1 MLAQRY
7 RALRERGL
15 PPGGSRID
23 PGLAA
28 GLGYLPPSSVM
39 VGNGCWA
46 MPGALS
52 PADAPPGGDPL
63 RVLLQ
68 SLWMIVRRPQPIPL
82 RWPASW
88 QRLWHRGTQTLGAF
102 LARQEERAG
111 RRQGHAREARW
122 KSVLLCVVARSL
134 SLLCVTQPFTL
145 QAQLVFVL
153 LLAAMAFILRAV
165 PGRYPMLMMMVLSSP
180 SPAATSG
187 GATPRPS
194 TGSTP
199 SAWPAACCCW
209 PPRPMP
215 GWCCCSATG
224 RPHGPCTALRH
235 NCRRI
240 RPSGPAWI

>member
-1 MLAQRY
+1 
-7 RALRERGL
+7 
-15 PPGGSRID
+15 
-23 PGLAA
+23 
-28 GLGYLPPSSVM
+28 
-39 VGNGCWA
+39 
-46 MPGALS
+46 
-52 PADAPPGGDPL
+52 
-63 RVLLQ
+63 
-68 SLWMIVRRPQPIPL
+68 
-82 RWPASW
+82 
-88 QRLWHRGTQTLGAF
+88 
-102 LARQEERAG
+102 
-111 RRQGHAREARW
+111 
-122 KSVLLCVVARSL
+122 
-134 SLLCVTQPFTL
+134 
-145 QAQLVFVL
+145 VFVL

-240 RPSGPAWI
+240 RPVAQRGSDDPHLQRGSRHREGDCLRRHGARLARRQADHLAA